1 MLELK
6 ELRKFQEYQLKV
18 KKCNSSFNKRL
29 ETANNLLLNGNFFG
43 IISFHSDINILKIKI
58 YVERFY
64 LLKLKI
70 YDKNNPDFSDFVATC
85 ILESI
90 DNIDNILTN
99 CNFTMSMKGIIQF
112 KLNNNKL
119 YISLYEPQND
129 ISAKKLNKII
139 HAIS

>member
-1 MLELK
+1 MIELN

-43 IISFHSDINILKIKI
+43 IISFHSDINILKI
-58 YVERFY
+58 
-64 LLKLKI
+64 KI